1 MAGRSE
7 GRHRIVVLDGYTLNP
22 GDNPWDEVAAL
33 GELTVHDRTPAE
45 LILERTRGA
54 DILLTNKTPLTRATI
69 GALESLCF
77 VGVLATGYNVVDVEA
92 ARERGIA
99 VSNVPEYGTRSVAQ
113 FVFALLFELCHH
125 VGSHADAVHAGEWSG
140 RPDFCFWNTPQ
151 VELDGKTMGIVG
163 FGRIGRA
170 GGEIA
175 HALGMRVLA
184 ADTVQRDPPA
194 WPVFSWATVEE
205 IFRSADVV
213 SLNCAL
219 TQDNQGMV
227 NARLLATMKK
237 TAFLLNAARGP
248 LVNERDLAEALAAG
262 ALAGAAVDVVSS
274 EPIKPDNP
282 LLGAP
287 RCIVT
292 PHMAWASREAR
303 SRLMHTTAQN
313 IRAFLDGKPVN
324 VVNPP

>member
-1 MAGRSE
+1 MAGE
-7 GRHRIVVLDGYTLNP
+7 NQGRHRIVVLDGHTLNP

-33 GELTVHDRTPAE
+33 GHFTVHDRTPAE
-45 LILERTRGA
+45 LILERARGA

-69 GALESLCF
+69 GTLESLRF
-77 VGVLATGYNVVDVEA
+77 VGVLATGYNVVDVKA
-92 ARERGIA
+92 ARERG
-99 VSNVPEYGTRSVAQ
+99 VPVCNVPEYGTRSVAQ

-125 VGSHADAVHAGEWSG
+125 VGSHAEAVRAGEWSR
-140 RPDFCFWNTPQ
+140 RPDFCFWSTPQ

-170 GGEIA
+170 VGEIA
-175 HALGMRVLA
+175 RALGMRVLA
-184 ADTVQRDPPA
+184 ADTVHRDPPA
-194 WPVFSWATVEE
+194 WPGFAWASVDEL
-205 IFRSADVV
+205 FRSADVV

-219 TQDNQGMV
+219 TRENEGMV
-227 NARLLATMKK
+227 DARLLATMKK

-248 LVNERDLAEALAAG
+248 LVNERDLADALAAG

-303 SRLMHTTAQN
+303 ARLMHTTAEN
-313 IRAFLDGKPVN
+313 ILAFLGGKPVN
-324 VVNPP
+324 VVN